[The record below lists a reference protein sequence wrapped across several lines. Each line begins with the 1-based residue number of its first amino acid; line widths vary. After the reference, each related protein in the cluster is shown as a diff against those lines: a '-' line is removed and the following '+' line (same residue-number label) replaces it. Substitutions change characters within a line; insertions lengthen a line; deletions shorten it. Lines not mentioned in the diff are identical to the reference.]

1 MRACVCVCV
10 RFAVDTELVKRKKEK
25 KRRATKDIFGKEMR
39 EDRKRRER
47 EKKKPSRQKG

>member
-1 MRACVCVCV
+1 VCV